1 MLLLSRDVAYD
12 IRTEVTVAPIT
23 RRSRGTSVEV
33 PLGPEDG
40 LRFPCAANLDS
51 INTIHMKLLQR
62 RITTLSPAKLQEVDA
77 ALRFAL
83 GIEG

>member
-1 MLLLSRDVAYD
+1 VLLSRDAAYD
-12 IRTEVTVAPIT
+12 VRSEVTVAPVT
-23 RRSRGTSVEV
+23 RRARGIPVEV

-40 LRFPCAANLDS
+40 LHYPCAANLDS
-51 INTIHMKLLQR
+51 INTVHMNLLQR
-62 RITTLSPAKLQEVDA
+62 RITTLSPAKLQAVDA